1 MFSLSSPLLWT
12 CRLSFYFQIDTT
24 DVQDIDLS
32 RFVPQE
38 VDNTGI
44 TVASTERF
52 TSRTQKEKTKADNG
66 KKTGLGFSSWAQLCH
81 LLGYFLQ
88 KITNKHKQS
97 TPDAALSSSY
107 LQRSS
112 PTEPVVV
119 PRPTDSQEQRV
130 EGRTKEGKMKK
141 TRRKRRRFQW
151 MKICSREKI
160 WRSSMRNST
169 HWALKTEGERV
180 RRG

>member
-1 MFSLSSPLLWT
+1 
-12 CRLSFYFQIDTT
+12 
-24 DVQDIDLS
+24 
-32 RFVPQE
+32 
-38 VDNTGI
+38 
-44 TVASTERF
+44 
-52 TSRTQKEKTKADNG
+52 
-66 KKTGLGFSSWAQLCH
+66 
-81 LLGYFLQ
+81 
-88 KITNKHKQS
+88 
-97 TPDAALSSSY
+97 
-107 LQRSS
+107 
-112 PTEPVVV
+112 VVV

-130 EGRTKEGKMKK
+130 EGRTKEGKMKT